1 MTVNNGGETSTQE
14 SATKVVAPTDMTV
27 INNISSLGV
36 ETIGQEESTKATLA
50 RGENSKEL
58 NTNIEVINN
67 NESTMKNVKI
77 LGTFATKNNDNNI
90 NTKITQGIQIS
101 GVENAKIYYS
111 ENENA
116 TTDLQNTENAWKET
130 IEDGTTVRKYLVEV
144 PEMQTG
150 SSVEGTFKTEIPQA
164 LEYNQQ
170 AKQGYT
176 VNYENATTGATNE
189 IKATTINMETGIG
202 PKVETK

>member
-77 LGTFATKNNDNNI
+77 LGTFA
-90 NTKITQGIQIS
+90 KIMTIISIQ
-101 GVENAKIYYS
+101 K
-111 ENENA
+111 
-116 TTDLQNTENAWKET
+116 
-130 IEDGTTVRKYLVEV
+130 
-144 PEMQTG
+144 
-150 SSVEGTFKTEIPQA
+150 
-164 LEYNQQ
+164 
-170 AKQGYT
+170 
-176 VNYENATTGATNE
+176 
-189 IKATTINMETGIG
+189 
-202 PKVETK
+202 